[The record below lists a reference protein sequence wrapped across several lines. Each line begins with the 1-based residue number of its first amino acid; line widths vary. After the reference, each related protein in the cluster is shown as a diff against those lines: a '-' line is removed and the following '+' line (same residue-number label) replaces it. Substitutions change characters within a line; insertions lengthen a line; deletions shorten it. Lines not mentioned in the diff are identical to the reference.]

1 MSQVNANTSPAPD
14 DVARGASGEGAAQR
28 GGARAA
34 ARARGLREPGRGA

>member
-28 GGARAA
+28 GSARAA
-34 ARARGLREPGRGA
+34 ARARGPRELERGS